1 MSKLI
6 DNNEFNVSINTRQM
20 TFDDIDEVIELQS
33 KCFPGMEPWRED
45 TLKVI

>member
-1 MSKLI
+1 MSKSI

-33 KCFPGMEPWRED
+33 KCFPGWNLGKEVI
-45 TLKVI
+45 LKVT